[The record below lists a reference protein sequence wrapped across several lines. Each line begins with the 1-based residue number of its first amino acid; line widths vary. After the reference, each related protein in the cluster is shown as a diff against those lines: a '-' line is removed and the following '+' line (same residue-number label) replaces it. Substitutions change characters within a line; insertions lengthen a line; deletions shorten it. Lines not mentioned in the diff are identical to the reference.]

1 MADISSEDDIASFN
15 DSDQFDDDSLS
26 IYSWFSEHDSV
37 SAITWNGWKKNSN
50 AQAGVHISSISSS
63 VIYHNIK
70 KLFAAFVAWLV
81 GRLFKDF
88 LLISSFLTERR
99 MK

>member
-50 AQAGVHISSISSS
+50 AQTGVHSSSISNA
-63 VIYHNIK
+63 VMYYKIK
-70 KLFAAFVAWLV
+70 KLFVFVGWLV

-88 LLISSFLTERR
+88 LCISCLVMQRR
-99 MK
+99 TK